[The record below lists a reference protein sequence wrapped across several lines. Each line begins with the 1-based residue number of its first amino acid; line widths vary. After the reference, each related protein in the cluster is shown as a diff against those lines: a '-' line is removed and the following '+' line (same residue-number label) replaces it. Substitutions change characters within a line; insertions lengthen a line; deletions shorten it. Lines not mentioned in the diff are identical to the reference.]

1 MIMSGLSGNRN
12 ILITGGTSG
21 LGLELVNIFLA
32 KGYNVIALGRQQISF
47 PGYGKRFSLYT
58 ADFSDLGQVSD
69 VTKAICDT
77 YDPDIVINNAGIL
90 SPPDNIITVNGL
102 EYTFQVNFL
111 SHLLL
116 NEIILHKWKKSHPL
130 RIVAVMS
137 PAYRVADMKPRI
149 PDGSERYS
157 AVKAY
162 SSSKLYQVL
171 MCEYIANKYGEPGLD
186 CFSFN
191 PGTFRSAIYRM
202 QKPWF
207 RSMYRIA
214 APFMRSPAKVAGILF
229 EAVSAANY
237 EPVSG
242 SIYDIR
248 NGRKNAPVLDI
259 NEKEEFMQACY
270 QLIEPFI

>member
-1 MIMSGLSGNRN
+1 MSGLSGNRN

-32 KGYNVIALGRQQISF
+32 NGYNVIALGRQQISL
-47 PGYGKRFSLYT
+47 PGYGERFSLYT
-58 ADFSDLGQVSD
+58 ADFADLGQVSD
-69 VTKAICDT
+69 ITKAICNN

-90 SPPDNIITVNGL
+90 SPPDNIKTVNGF
-102 EYTFQVNFL
+102 EYTFQVNYL
-111 SHLLL
+111 SHLLV
-116 NEIILHKWKKSHPL
+116 NEIVLHKRKKSHPL

-137 PAYRVADMKPRI
+137 PAYRVADMKLRI

-157 AVKAY
+157 AVQAY
-162 SSSKLYQVL
+162 SSSKLYLVL
-171 MCEYIANKYGEPGLD
+171 MCEYIANKYGGPGLD

-207 RSMYRIA
+207 RIMYRIA

-229 EAVSAANY
+229 KTVSTLNY

-242 SIYDIR
+242 SIYNIR
-248 NGRKNAPVLDI
+248 NGRKNAPALDMK
-259 NEKEEFMQACY
+259 EKEIFMEACY